1 MPNPN
6 SLMFDAAFGGLNPSE
21 VIAAHSYAIFI
32 SFLSNLTQR
41 DEDELKDQYPID
53 RYDFEDENFNFM
65 SDAGPRNLEFDP
77 FCGHDEKYF
86 FNVFKT
92 FCGKKLEKD
101 LSKSVKSI
109 VAHHCSEINIS
120 YGEMCGMFDYCEVE
134 ASFLI
139 AFYKAA
145 KVVRDNNIDISAA
158 VNYTARKRRR

>member
-41 DEDELKDQYPID
+41 DEKDLKNQFPFDS
-53 RYDFEDENFNFM
+53 YDFNDENFKFM
-65 SDAGPRNLEFDP
+65 SDAGHGELEFDP

-158 VNYTARKRRR
+158 VNFVADEEDY